1 MCKRITC
8 QDCGKF
14 TWTGCGLHITEVL
27 EGLPLEQ
34 ICKCDDDFDSE
45 KKWQIPRDVAPL
57 VGDAAAI
64 ASLNPAPAG
73 LSRPAPRYPLAF
85 NPSSSSSTPDAGP
98 ISSAAAQPV
107 PDLVTHANPMSPDQ
121 EGAHVGEAHCPDPS
135 PVEYRLSKISSTSA
149 TVAAVRMA
157 QQAAALE
164 ELRRIK
170 QRKEQE
176 LKEANENA
184 LQKLLQGLTDA
195 SDKQEDA

>member
-1 MCKRITC
+1 M
-8 QDCGKF
+8 
-14 TWTGCGLHITEVL
+14 HITEVL

-45 KKWQIPRDVAPL
+45 KKWQIPRDVIATHL
-57 VGDAAAI
+57 MGDAAAI
-64 ASLNPAPAG
+64 AALTTPHAG
-73 LSRPAPRYPLAF
+73 LSHPAPQYPLAF
-85 NPSSSSSTPDAGP
+85 GSSTLSVPETGSSSSS
-98 ISSAAAQPV
+98 SSQPV
-107 PDLVTHANPMSPDQ
+107 PDLVTHAKPLSSDQ
-121 EGAHVGEAHCPDPS
+121 EGSQVGDAHCPDPS

-170 QRKEQE
+170 QRKEQQ
-176 LKEANENA
+176 LKEANESA

-195 SDKQEDA
+195 SDKPEGA